1 MGSLAQEGPVYGQR
15 LIPHLI
21 DDIAHNDASRTFCS
35 LAKSSNI
42 RDGFEDIS
50 YGAFANAINCLA
62 WWIEENPGKTSTF
75 ETLSYIGPPDL
86 RYIVLTI
93 AAQKTGY
100 KARRDYTIC
109 MNTLTFC
116 QALFLSPRNSVEAN
130 LNLLDASKC
139 RVFLT
144 ASKFPPTFE
153 ALFKQRDMKR
163 CIMPELHDILAK
175 DQGPHYPFVKSF
187 AEAQHDPFV
196 VLHTSGS
203 TGLPKLVVVTHGS
216 MTASDTYQQMPI
228 LGYPPTM
235 IESLRDKRVCVGL
248 PPFHSAGIFNML
260 AMPTFFGMIP
270 VLPPAAPLTADIVNM
285 IHVYGRVKASLIAPT
300 IIEEIVK
307 IPEYLENL
315 KMLDHIL
322 FGGGQLSRAAGDIA
336 VQKTGILSLM
346 GSTETMLLPTQ
357 VPDKDEWQYYNFSP
371 CMGAEFRHHW
381 EDLYEM
387 IIVRQPR
394 WELSQAIFYTFPDL
408 QEYSL
413 KDLYSPHPTKP
424 GFWLY
429 QGRSD
434 DVIVFSTGEKIN
446 PITMEGIMGMHPDI
460 SSVLVMGQGRFQ
472 SALLVEAKKP
482 PKSLD
487 EKEQLLDKIWPFV
500 ERANKDCPAHGRIS
514 KEFVLFTTPEEPMLR
529 AGKGTVQRMSTVKL
543 YEPELNELYAASQSG
558 PVQPSTVSLS
568 LSSEKSLRGALR
580 SIVAAQLESD
590 RFTDDDELFAYGL
603 DSLKVANLVRQINA
617 SFERAGSGNFQIQSR
632 SIYANPTINQIISAV
647 MAAKGK
653 TLDAGAADAEQT
665 RQQKMQSVFEQYS
678 KDLPI
683 SARQPTALH
692 PSAPKSVI
700 LTGSTGTIG
709 SYLLDALLSDP
720 TIAHIYCFT
729 RSHPIPASSRQTQIN
744 AANGLTTA
752 FPSIQVTFLP
762 VDFSKPYF
770 ALSRSTYN
778 TLLHTVSH
786 ILHNAWSVNFNLSL
800 QSFQPHIHGV
810 RNFIDFSTNSAH
822 NASIFFI
829 STIGTAMEW
838 STIHEGNMP
847 EAIIDDWSLPQQI
860 GYAESKYVSERLL
873 DEASRVSGVPIAI
886 CRVGQVAGPTSGKG
900 SWREGEWFPSLI
912 RSSFELGVLPKDLG
926 PMEMVDWVPVDILAK
941 SLIELFVQ
949 RPLDTSQPTSQVY
962 HLVNPTQTTY
972 NALLPSILSHFPDPP
987 KLVSLSEWLSAV
999 EGEQDLQKNP
1009 AGKLV
1014 DFYKGMLE
1022 VGAPG
1027 TKMVVLDTARTKA
1040 RSEALRGMEGIKGG
1054 WLEEWMKGWGL

>member
-1 MGSLAQEGPVYGQR
+1 MGSLPQEGSVYGQR

-21 DDIAHNDASRTFCS
+21 DDIAHNNASRTFCS

-42 RDGFEDIS
+42 PDGFQDIS
-50 YGAFANAINCLA
+50 YAVFANAINCLA
-62 WWIEENPGKTSTF
+62 WWIEENLGKSSTF

-100 KARRDYTIC
+100 KVRRDHTVC
-109 MNTLTFC
+109 MNALTFS

-130 LNLLDASKC
+130 LNLLDASDC
-139 RVFLT
+139 RLFLT
-144 ASKFPPTFE
+144 ASKCPPTFE

-163 CIMPELHDILAK
+163 HIMPELHDVIAK
-175 DQGPHYPFVKSF
+175 DQVPHYPFIKTF
-187 AEAQHDPFV
+187 AEAQQDPFL

-216 MTASDTYQQMPI
+216 FTASDTFQQMPL

-235 IESLRDKRVCVGL
+235 IEPLKDKRVFVGL
-248 PPFHSAGIFNML
+248 PPFHSAGVFNTL

-270 VLPPAAPLTADIVNM
+270 VLPSAAPLTADMVNM
-285 IHVYGRVKASLIAPT
+285 IHVYGRVKASIVAPT
-300 IIEEIVK
+300 IIEDLVK

-315 KMLDHIL
+315 KMVDHVL
-322 FGGGQLSRAAGDIA
+322 YGGGQLSKEAGDLA

-346 GSTETMLLPTQ
+346 GSTETMLLPTH
-357 VPDKDEWQYYNFSP
+357 VPDKDEWQYYSFSP
-371 CMGAEFRHHW
+371 CMGAEFRHRW

-387 IIVRQPR
+387 IIVRQPQ
-394 WELSQAIFYTFPDL
+394 WEFSQAIFYTFPDL
-408 QEYSL
+408 KKYSM

-434 DVIVFSTGEKIN
+434 DLIVFSTGEKIN
-446 PITMEGIMGMHPDI
+446 PITMEGIIGMHPDI

-472 SALLVEAKKP
+472 STLLVEAKKP

-487 EKEQLLDKIWPFV
+487 EKEQLLDKIWPLV

-514 KEFVLFTTPEEPMLR
+514 KEFVLFTAPEKPMLR

-543 YEPELNELYAASQSG
+543 YEPELDELYAASRSG
-558 PVQPSTVSLS
+558 PAQPSSVSLS
-568 LSSEKSLRGALR
+568 LSSEESLRETLR
-580 SIVAAQLESD
+580 SIAAAELESD
-590 RFTDDDELFAYGL
+590 TFTNDDDLFAFGL
-603 DSLKVANLVRQINA
+603 DSLKVANLVRHINA
-617 SFERAGSGNFQIQSR
+617 SLEKAGSGNFQIQPR
-632 SIYANPTINQIISAV
+632 SIYANPTTNQITSVV

-653 TLDAGAADAEQT
+653 SFDAGAAGAEQT

-683 SARQPTALH
+683 SARRPTALH

-700 LTGSTGTIG
+700 LTGSTGSIG

-720 TIAHIYCFT
+720 SIAHIYCFT
-729 RSHPIPASSRQTQIN
+729 RPHPTPASSRQTQIN

-752 FPSIQVTFLP
+752 FPSTHVTFLP
-762 VDFSKPYF
+762 VDLSKPYF
-770 ALSRSTYN
+770 ALSRSTYT
-778 TLLHTVSH
+778 TLLHNVTH
-786 ILHNAWSVNFNLSL
+786 ILHNAWSVNFNLSV

-838 STIHEGNMP
+838 PTAHQGNMP
-847 EAIIDDWSLPQQI
+847 EEIVDDWSLPQQM
-860 GYAESKYVSERLL
+860 GYAESKYISERLL
-873 DEASRVSGVPIAI
+873 VEASRVSGVPTAI
-886 CRVGQVAGPTSGKG
+886 CRVGQVAGPIGGKG

-912 RSSFELGVLPKDLG
+912 RSSFELGILPKDLG
-926 PMEMVDWVPVDILAK
+926 PMEMVDWVPVDLLAK
-941 SLIELFVQ
+941 SLTELFVQ
-949 RPLDTSQPTSQVY
+949 RAQDNSQPTSQVY

-972 NALLPSILSHFPDPP
+972 NALLPSILSHFPEPP
-987 KLVSLSEWLSAV
+987 KLIPLSEWLAAV

-1009 AGKLV
+1009 AGKLI
-1014 DFYKGMLE
+1014 DFYKGMVE
-1022 VGAPG
+1022 VGETG
-1027 TKMVVLDTARTKA
+1027 KKMVVLDTARTKE
-1040 RSEALRGMEGIKGG
+1040 RSEILSGMEGVKGS
-1054 WLEEWMKGWGL
+1054 WLEGWMRGWGL